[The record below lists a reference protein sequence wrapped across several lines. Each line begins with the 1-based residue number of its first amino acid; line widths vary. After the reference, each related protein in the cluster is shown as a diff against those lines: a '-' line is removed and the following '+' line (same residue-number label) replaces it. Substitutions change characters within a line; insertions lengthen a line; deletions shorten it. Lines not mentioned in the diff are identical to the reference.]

1 MLIPTYTAKNMM
13 RQFRFA
19 QIRRG
24 RFRCGLRVGAL
35 IASAGMLAACG
46 SMPAHIGSDDVTSP
60 LDLTGSIDG
69 AHNTADADIG
79 IDDRKAIAFAL
90 AVGPTSVSRPAA
102 FTWSNPVSGNS
113 GTIISLKEESV
124 PFGTECS
131 RFETTANT
139 IGGVRAYTGLAC
151 RDANTNWTIV
161 DLRAK
166 DATLEEA
173 ETAKS

>member
-1 MLIPTYTAKNMM
+1 MLVSTYTAKRMS
-13 RQFRFA
+13 RQFRFVR
-19 QIRRG
+19 IRPGQFRLAM
-24 RFRCGLRVGAL
+24 RFGACL
-35 IASAGMLAACG
+35 AFSGMLAACG
-46 SMPAHIGSDDVTSP
+46 SMPSPVGSDDVTSP

-69 AHNTADADIG
+69 AQNAANADIG
-79 IDDRKAIAFAL
+79 VDDRKAIAFAL
-90 AVGPTSVSRPAA
+90 AAGPTSVSRPAA

-113 GTIISLKEESV
+113 GTIISLTEESV

-161 DLRAK
+161 DLRPK
-166 DATLEEA
+166 DDAQEDGA
-173 ETAKS
+173 TAKS

>member
-1 MLIPTYTAKNMM
+1 MLVPTYTVMCMM

-19 QIRRG
+19 GIRLG
-24 RFRCGLRVGAL
+24 RFRHGPRLGVL
-35 IASAGMLAACG
+35 IASTCMLAACG
-46 SMPAHIGSDDVTSP
+46 SMPTHVGSDDLTSP

-69 AHNTADADIG
+69 AQNAADTDIG
-79 IDDRKAIAFAL
+79 ADDRKAIAFAL
-90 AVGPTSVSRPAA
+90 AAGPASVSRPAA

-113 GTIISLKEESV
+113 GTILSLKEESV

-139 IGGVRAYTGLAC
+139 IAGVRAYTGLAC

-166 DATLEEA
+166 DATLEQA